1 MPAANLPEQNRGEST
16 KTANQDSQPGQPTR
30 TANQDSQPG
39 QPIKTMAEPIQIL
52 VVDPDPFLQEMIE
65 SGFRLFNPQYAIVHA
80 DNPESALLLLQRH
93 EVEAVITEIDF
104 PDARKRGVEFLEDL
118 EDFSPNLPVIL
129 LTEEMPET
137 LRSIVK
143 AEAFIPKPPDM
154 DYLLKKVHKAVGQNR
169 ASVLRGIS
177 LESFLQVLEVE
188 QKTCT
193 LIINSA
199 DGHAGRFYISAGKL
213 IHAETDRFHS
223 KAAAFAML
231 GWPDVRIK
239 IIEKCDATPTITDR
253 LNAILLEYCVQKDH
267 GLVQ

>member
-1 MPAANLPEQNRGEST
+1 
-16 KTANQDSQPGQPTR
+16 
-30 TANQDSQPG
+30 
-39 QPIKTMAEPIQIL
+39 MAEPIRIL

-65 SGFRLFNPQYAIVHA
+65 SGFRLFNPQYSIVKA

-93 EVEAVITEIDF
+93 EVEAVITELDF
-104 PDARKRGVEFLEDL
+104 PEARKPGAEFLDDL

-129 LTEEMPET
+129 LTEGASDHLNED
-137 LRSIVK
+137 LN
-143 AEAFIPKPPDM
+143 AEVVITKPPDM
-154 DYLLKKVHKAVGQNR
+154 DFLLKKVHKAVGQNR

-193 LIINSA
+193 LIITSTLK
-199 DGHAGRFYISAGKL
+199 HTGRLYISQGKL
-213 IHAETDRFHS
+213 IHAETDHFDS

-231 GWPDVRIK
+231 GWPDVSIK
-239 IIEKCDATPTITDR
+239 IIEKCDAEPTITDR